1 MYEAR
6 LHGRV
11 IARSG
16 RTRAVGR
23 NDYSPTQDEDEQ
35 HLRPSDIASWHDV
48 VVDPVAA
55 AHP

>member
-16 RTRAVGR
+16 RTQVVEG
-23 NDYSPTQDEDEQ
+23 NDYSPTQDVDEQ
-35 HLRPSDIASWHDV
+35 HLRPSDIDSWHDV
-48 VVDPVAA
+48 VVDPVAV

>member
-11 IARSG
+11 IVRSD
-16 RTRAVGR
+16 RTRGVGGNR
-23 NDYSPTQDEDEQ
+23 YSPTQDVDEQ
-35 HLRPSDIASWHDV
+35 YLRPSDMASWHDV

>member
-16 RTRAVGR
+16 RTQVVGG
-23 NDYSPTQDEDEQ
+23 NHYSPTQDVDEQ

>member
-16 RTRAVGR
+16 RTQVVEG
-23 NDYSPTQDEDEQ
+23 NDYSPDQDVDEQ